1 MPNTKKAV
9 AVGGLLAVSLLIL
22 AQPALAST
30 VLDSATSKFE
40 QATKVFGQNIKDTAF
55 RLLLLLAGI
64 QLSVNMVML
73 LLKEIDFSAVLGSV
87 MRWMLSTG
95 FFFAL
100 IKFSDTYL
108 PAILNSFDMLGQ
120 QGSGLA
126 HLTPS
131 AIITQGIELQNMMVS
146 QFNES
151 TGADKGLFAA
161 VQNFLP
167 AAMITLIAII
177 SFLSFVMLAAQMAL
191 AIISGYLWLCIT
203 PLLLG
208 FGGISFTKDIAV
220 NSLKGGIAIGM
231 KILVVYLIV
240 GVAGT
245 LAPVMGDAMK
255 DVTLTDWSPMFWTL
269 ALSLIMAYLSMQ
281 LPKLAADLMNGTA
294 SLSAG
299 DAGSNMVMMAAATA
313 GVGAAA
319 LSAAKVTGAAM
330 QGASSALASG
340 TGLMQALSAGAAVGG
355 DLGKTG
361 LGKAMHAVGEVAG
374 QAAGMASQGIGGKVA
389 QATDGFSSKVANST
403 GGKIASGI
411 EASRGGS
418 MGPVGGSQDAPM
430 SAASGASAPS
440 AGAGRNLGGYAPS
453 GPEGST
459 SNMPAASSVASAL
472 DGGGDASTASISG
485 GGAEL
490 PKGGGTG
497 GPRLH
502 ERIRSAAHD
511 LPQDGHTVGLS
522 ANITANVGD

>member
-9 AVGGLLAVSLLIL
+9 AVGGLLAVGLLIL
-22 AQPALAST
+22 AEPALAAT
-30 VLDSATSKFE
+30 VLDTATSKFE
-40 QATKVFGQNIKDTAF
+40 QATKVFGQNIKATAF

-108 PAILNSFDMLGQ
+108 PAILDSFDMLGQ
-120 QGSGLA
+120 QGSGLG

-131 AIITQGIELQNMMVS
+131 AIITQGIELQNMMVA
-146 QFNES
+146 QFNDS

-161 VQNFLP
+161 VQNFMP
-167 AAMITLIAII
+167 ALMITLISII

-208 FGGISFTKDIAV
+208 FGGVSFTKDIAV

-245 LAPVMGDAMK
+245 LAPIMGDAMK

-299 DAGSNMVMMAAATA
+299 DAGSNMVMMAAAAA

-319 LSAAKVTGAAM
+319 LGAAKVTGGAM

-340 TGLMQALSAGAAVGG
+340 TGLMKALSAGAAVGG
-355 DLGKTG
+355 DMGKTG

-389 QATDGFSSKVANST
+389 QASDGFSSKVASST

-418 MGPVGGSQDAPM
+418 MGPAGGAPDAPL

-453 GPEGST
+453 GTAES
-459 SNMPAASSVASAL
+459 SNNTPAPSSVASAL
-472 DGGGDASTASISG
+472 GGGDASTASISG

-490 PKGGGTG
+490 PKGGGSS

-502 ERIRSAAHD
+502 ERIRGAAND

-522 ANITANVGD
+522 ANITAHVSD